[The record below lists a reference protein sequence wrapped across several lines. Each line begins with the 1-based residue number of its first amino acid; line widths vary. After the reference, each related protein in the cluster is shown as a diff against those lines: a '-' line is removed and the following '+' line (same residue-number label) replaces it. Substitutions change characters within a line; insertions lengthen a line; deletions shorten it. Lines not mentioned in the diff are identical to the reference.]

1 MAERPE
7 QEMAT
12 KNVWLISEVNNVCVM
27 KEQWSTV
34 YTNVPIHGTFN

>member
-27 KEQWSTV
+27 KEQWSSV
-34 YTNVPIHGTFN
+34 